1 MPKVLITGMSG
12 TGKSTALRILGERGH
27 RVVET
32 DSDQWSQTV
41 TLPDGSSDWIW
52 RENAIAELLANHTE
66 GSLFVA
72 GCKSNQPKFYPRPG
86 NQPHFD
92 QVALLSAPADIM
104 LARIASRADNPYG
117 KSAEERALI
126 LHHLAT
132 VEPLLRNGATVEIDA
147 SRPIDEVVQR
157 LESLT

>member
-32 DSDQWSQTV
+32 DSEEWSQTV
-41 TLPDGSSDWIW
+41 TLPDGSSDWVW
-52 RENAIAELLANHTE
+52 RVNAIAELLANHTE

-72 GCKSNQPKFYPRPG
+72 GCKSNQSKFYPRPE
-86 NQPHFD
+86 NEPNFD
-92 QVALLSAPADIM
+92 HVALFSAPADVM
-104 LARIASRADNPYG
+104 LARIASRTDNPYG
-117 KSAEERALI
+117 KTPVERALI
-126 LHHLAT
+126 LHHLAA
-132 VEPLLRNGATVEIDA
+132 VEPLLRNHATIEIDA
-147 SRPIDEVVQR
+147 SRPIDEVVRQ